1 MSFASNQVS
10 RLETLLQ
17 QNVGVQSVTVNGHAV
32 TYDDLLKHYN
42 YWKSRQARE
51 NKTRPRS
58 AQIYLPVVPEQ
69 TAQLFQS
76 CRSVIIQDPGLTDTS
91 VNPGLRCTTPS
102 A

>member
-32 TYDDLLKHYN
+32 TYDDLLKHYK

-58 AQIYLPVVPEQ
+58 AQIYLGG
-69 TAQLFQS
+69 F
-76 CRSVIIQDPGLTDTS
+76 R
-91 VNPGLRCTTPS
+91 
-102 A
+102 